1 MKQEK
6 KSPFQFGTLATKE
19 NFIDRVEDRAL
30 LKRMMASHINT
41 MLISP
46 RRWGKSSLVKM
57 AMDEMTNEDPHV
69 RVCHI
74 DAFTIASETEFYRTF
89 ASKVIECAS
98 NKIER
103 WVSDAKKF
111 LVGVV
116 PQIVVNDQV
125 TNFMAFNI
133 KYIPEER
140 DKLTILQLPEMIAKD
155 KGLKIMVC
163 IDEFQQLAN
172 LKEYK
177 DMEGKM
183 RATWQQQQNVTYCL
197 YGSKRN
203 MMLNIF
209 NNANSPLYRFG
220 QVIFMGKIAKSDWV
234 PFIINAFEKTGK
246 NISKEM
252 AERICDTVQ
261 CHSWYLQQLC
271 FFIWNITENT
281 VDENTFHA
289 GLEQVININTPMFQN
304 DTENLSA
311 SQIQMLRAIAAGEK
325 QLSSEDVRRSYHL
338 GNPNTITKNKHALQE
353 KDIIE
358 KSPNGLAFIDPIYQ
372 LWIKTL

>member
-311 SQIQMLRAIAAGEK
+311 SQVQMLRAIAAGEK

-372 LWIKTL
+372 LWIKTP

>member
-57 AMDEMTNEDPHV
+57 SMDEMTNEDPHV

-311 SQIQMLRAIAAGEK
+311 SQVQMLRAIAAGEK

>member
-116 PQIVVNDQV
+116 PQIVVNDHV

-311 SQIQMLRAIAAGEK
+311 SQVQMLRAIAAGEK